1 MPCRVVLP
9 LLLDPSHSF
18 AVQIL
23 LLHLLVESVEQLFL
37 AESMNQLFEH
47 GNFLLIYERD
57 REVLINYG
65 LLNKLFG
72 SCCCL
77 HKFTSA
83 AHDHSVL
90 FSMLVA

>member
-9 LLLDPSHSF
+9 LLLDPSHLF

-23 LLHLLVESVEQLFL
+23 LLHLPVESVEQLFL
-37 AESMNQLFEH
+37 VESMNQLFDY